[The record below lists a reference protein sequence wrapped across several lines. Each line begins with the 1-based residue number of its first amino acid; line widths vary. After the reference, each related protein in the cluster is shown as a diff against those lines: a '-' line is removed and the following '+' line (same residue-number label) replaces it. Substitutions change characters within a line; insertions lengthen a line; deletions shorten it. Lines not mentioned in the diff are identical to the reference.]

1 LVLAFAKNAI
11 VECAKFSE
19 GTTAMA
25 DDTASEVAEL
35 RLAIDRLT
43 QGLHHVAETQQIHTD
58 MLAELLKAAARPA
71 RQERELYDLLKV
83 ISAILTDHTGKLHS
97 VLSVLQ
103 TLPADVGTAVAAS
116 VGDALGKV

>member
-1 LVLAFAKNAI
+1 
-11 VECAKFSE
+11 
-19 GTTAMA
+19 MA
-25 DDTASEVAEL
+25 NETASEVAEL

-43 QGLHHVAETQQIHTD
+43 QGLHHIAETQQIHTD
-58 MLAELLKAAARPA
+58 MLAELLKAASRPA
-71 RQERELYDLLKV
+71 RQERELHDLLQV

-103 TLPADVGTAVAAS
+103 KLPEDVGSAVAAS